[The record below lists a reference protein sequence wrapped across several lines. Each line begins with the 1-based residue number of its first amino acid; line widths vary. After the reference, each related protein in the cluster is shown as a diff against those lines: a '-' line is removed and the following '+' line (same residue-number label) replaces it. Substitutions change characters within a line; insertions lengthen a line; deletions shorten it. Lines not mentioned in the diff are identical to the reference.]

1 MTVFSTILTKLTFS
15 WIINEIYVN
24 ILIFVHGWTQN
35 APRIPKIY
43 NINGIWSTDQ
53 KLLTVKPIATLRS
66 TMKMKMKWK
75 TADGKTKDI
84 WRKSYINKKRWG
96 AQDIWPPDWLTHWLN
111 EWQATKDVVAF
122 LNNEWRMCQYF
133 NIFIQLNHKCI
144 ISFASKEYIPSY

>member
-1 MTVFSTILTKLTFS
+1 MTVFWTILTKLTFS

-24 ILIFVHGWTQN
+24 ILIFLYGWTHD

-43 NINGIWSTDQ
+43 NIIGIWSTHQ

-66 TMKMKMKWK
+66 TMKMKWNENEMKMKWK

-96 AQDIWPPDWLTHWLN
+96 AQDIWPPDWPTDQLLKILSHPDRLN
-111 EWQATKDVVAF
+111 DW
-122 LNNEWRMCQYF
+122 M
-133 NIFIQLNHKCI
+133 
-144 ISFASKEYIPSY
+144 ASC